1 LGLAVVMVFLVLV
14 CATLASNPALHRLI
28 HKDADAEDH
37 ECAITLFAHGQ
48 VNFTGVAP
56 VVSAPF
62 IQITEFA
69 FSFTSLIPESRDYF
83 LLPGRAPPVLPS

>member
-1 LGLAVVMVFLVLV
+1 
-14 CATLASNPALHRLI
+14 
-28 HKDADAEDH
+28 
-37 ECAITLFAHGQ
+37 

-62 IQITEFA
+62 FQLTEFV

-83 LLPGRAPPVLPS
+83 LLPGRAPPVLLS

>member
-1 LGLAVVMVFLVLV
+1 MVFLVLL
-14 CATLASNPALHRLI
+14 CATLASNPSLHRLI

-48 VNFTGVAP
+48 VNFTGVAA

-62 IQITEFA
+62 LHFTEFV
-69 FSFTSLIPESRDYF
+69 FSFAGVIPESRDYL
-83 LLPGRAPPVLPS
+83 LLPGRAPPVLLS